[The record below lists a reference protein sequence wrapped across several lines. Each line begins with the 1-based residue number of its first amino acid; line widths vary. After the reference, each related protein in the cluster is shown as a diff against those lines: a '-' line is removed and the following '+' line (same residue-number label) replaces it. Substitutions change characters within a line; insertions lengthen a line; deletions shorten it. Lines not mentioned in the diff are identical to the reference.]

1 MALYWP
7 EARFALDLMEGE
19 VPRRSES
26 EYPPGVLVLSV
37 REEQVD
43 DPEFLEEVRELIIR
57 RTERFAP
64 RHPASRTPR
73 CHGRRRRCGAR
84 GRQNGARRPIHQ
96 RALRGARL
104 AGGGRRRAGRR
115 AFRRVPR
122 PRAGDWL
129 WPCHQQCAAGTACD
143 QRLRGRHREA
153 RAGGLAD
160 ASPQPAPQRL

>member
-19 VPRRSES
+19 VPQRSKS

-64 RHPASRTPR
+64 RHPAS
-73 CHGRRRRCGAR
+73 GRRDATDDDGAAPE
-84 GRQNGARRPIHQ
+84 GAKTEHGIPSISELFEGLVSQ
-96 RALRGARL
+96 EENLDEEGLGDCDDCLGRALEIGY
-104 AGGGRRRAGRR
+104 
-115 AFRRVPR
+115 
-122 PRAGDWL
+122 
-129 WPCHQQCAAGTACD
+129 
-143 QRLRGRHREA
+143 
-153 RAGGLAD
+153 GLA
-160 ASPQPAPQRL
+160 SGNAPQVQLVINGCRDVIVRPGEVT

>member
-19 VPRRSES
+19 VPQRSES

-64 RHPASRTPR
+64 RRPATRRDTSDGEKGADSAGTKTE
-73 CHGRRRRCGAR
+73 HGIPSISELFEGLVSQEEAGVERDDEPFDECLG
-84 GRQNGARRPIHQ
+84 
-96 RALRGARL
+96 RALEIGY
-104 AGGGRRRAGRR
+104 
-115 AFRRVPR
+115 
-122 PRAGDWL
+122 
-129 WPCHQQCAAGTACD
+129 
-143 QRLRGRHREA
+143 
-153 RAGGLAD
+153 GLAT
-160 ASPQPAPQRL
+160 SNAPQVQLVINGCRDVIVRPGQVV

>member
-43 DPEFLEEVRELIIR
+43 DPEFLEEARELIIR

-64 RHPASRTPR
+64 RHPAS
-73 CHGRRRRCGAR
+73 GRRDVTDGDGGAAPEGAKTVHGVPSISEPLR
-84 GRQNGARRPIHQ
+84 GTRLQRRPEK
-96 RALRGARL
+96 
-104 AGGGRRRAGRR
+104 AGRR
-115 AFRRVPR
+115 ALLTSVSAARWRLAMALP
-122 PRAGDWL
+122 L
-129 WPCHQQCAAGTACD
+129 SKCAAGTVCD

-153 RAGGLAD
+153 RAGLAD
-160 ASPQPAPQRL
+160 ASPPTGAAAF

>member
-64 RHPASRTPR
+64 RHPASGRRDVADGDGGAAPEGAKTVHGVPSISELFEGR
-73 CHGRRRRCGAR
+73 FPVRPGQRGTDALYAHSAQDGRGHGRRA
-84 GRQNGARRPIHQ
+84 
-96 RALRGARL
+96 
-104 AGGGRRRAGRR
+104 
-115 AFRRVPR
+115 AFH
-122 PRAGDWL
+122 WL
-129 WPCHQQCAAGTACD
+129 H
-143 QRLRGRHREA
+143 
-153 RAGGLAD
+153 
-160 ASPQPAPQRL
+160 

>member
-64 RHPASRTPR
+64 RHPASGRDSADGERGVMPKGTKMV
-73 CHGRRRRCGAR
+73 HGVPSISELFEGLVSQEEAGGEQDDEPFDECLG
-84 GRQNGARRPIHQ
+84 
-96 RALRGARL
+96 RALEIGY
-104 AGGGRRRAGRR
+104 
-115 AFRRVPR
+115 
-122 PRAGDWL
+122 
-129 WPCHQQCAAGTACD
+129 
-143 QRLRGRHREA
+143 
-153 RAGGLAD
+153 GLAT
-160 ASPQPAPQRL
+160 SNAPQVQLVINGCGDVIVRPGQVA